1 MVLENIVKLP
11 LISAGV
17 GFSFGMFI
25 QFKNH
30 FGSFNDPG
38 WRLCKSASMYTIY

>member
-1 MVLENIVKLP
+1 MVLENIVEFL

-25 QFKNH
+25 QLKNH
-30 FGSFNDPG
+30 FGNFNDPG
-38 WRLCKSASMYTIY
+38 WCLWKSAFMYVI

>member
-1 MVLENIVKLP
+1 MVLENIVEFL

-17 GFSFGMFI
+17 DFSFGMFI

-30 FGSFNDPG
+30 FGSFNNLG
-38 WRLCKSASMYTIY
+38 WCLWTSAFMCVI